1 MRDSRKV
8 GSMRYDVAVIGNDQ
22 AAFETLSLAASA
34 GRRTL
39 AVLPEMRH
47 SSWLIAQAL
56 RRLVSGLLVDR
67 TSTRDHLLRSRATP
81 RLLRS
86 LMSRSV
92 VRELADLT
100 ASLRQHGAQIV
111 FGEPRFQSSR
121 ELLVYSA
128 AQAEPLPFRADHV
141 VVGTGVCQGPMNR
154 PAAARPFYGPEQL
167 LAASRLPEAL
177 CIVGGGHFG
186 AGLAALV
193 SLFGVD
199 TRHVSREESGSAMLE
214 LTTEAGVI
222 VGRHPSEVGLS
233 LTDGEAPAARDVVDC
248 RRCTGF
254 TRHLGLDTISVEP
267 DENGQLWCASNFE
280 TWCAGVF
287 GVGDVVGFSPAT
299 ALLPASQAQR
309 VLSEIQGGVTRPRML
324 EKRTYDLRSAL

>member
-1 MRDSRKV
+1 
-8 GSMRYDVAVIGNDQ
+8 MRYDIAVIGNDQ
-22 AAFETLSLAASA
+22 AAFETLSLAACA
-34 GRRTL
+34 GKSTL

-47 SSWLIAQAL
+47 SSWIIGQAL

-67 TSTRDHLLRSRATP
+67 TSSRDDLLRSRATP

-100 ASLRQHGAQIV
+100 GSLQRQGAEV
-111 FGEPRFQSSR
+111 MFGEPRFASANELAVFSSQR
-121 ELLVYSA
+121 C
-128 AQAEPLPFRADHV
+128 EPLMVSAENV
-141 VVGTGVCQGPMNR
+141 VVGTGVCRGPMNR
-154 PAAARPFYGPEQL
+154 PASARPFYGPEQL
-167 LAASRLPEAL
+167 LAATSLPGAL

-199 TRHVSREESGSAMLE
+199 TRHVTREESGSAVLE
-214 LTTEAGVI
+214 LTTQAGVI

-233 LTDGEAPAARDVVDC
+233 LADNGVPRAARDVVDC

-254 TRHLGLDTISVEP
+254 TRHLGLDAISVEP
-267 DENGQLWCASNFE
+267 DENGQLWCASSFE

-287 GVGDVVGFSPAT
+287 GVGDVVGFAPET
-299 ALLPASQAQR
+299 ALQPASQAQR
-309 VLSEIQGGVTRPRML
+309 VLNRIQGELPRPRML
-324 EKRTYDLRSAL
+324 DSGRRNARYA

>member
-1 MRDSRKV
+1 
-8 GSMRYDVAVIGNDQ
+8 MRYDIAVIGNDQ
-22 AAFETLSLAASA
+22 AAFETLSLAVCA
-34 GRRTL
+34 GKRTL

-47 SSWLIAQAL
+47 SSWIIGQAL

-67 TSTRDHLLRSRATP
+67 TASRDNLLRSRATP
-81 RLLRS
+81 RLLRA

-92 VRELADLT
+92 IRELSDLT
-100 ASLRQHGAQIV
+100 GSLQRQGAEVV
-111 FGEPRFQSSR
+111 FGEPRFASANELTVFSSQR
-121 ELLVYSA
+121 S
-128 AQAEPLPFRADHV
+128 EPLMVSAENV
-141 VVGTGVCQGPMNR
+141 VVGTGVCRGPLNR
-154 PAAARPFYGPEQL
+154 PAATRPFYGPEQL
-167 LAASRLPEAL
+167 FAATSLPGAL

-199 TRHVSREESGSAMLE
+199 TRHVSREESGSAVLE

-233 LTDGEAPAARDVVDC
+233 LADNDLPRAARDVVDC

-254 TRHLGLDTISVEP
+254 TRHLGLETISVEP
-267 DENGQLWCASNFE
+267 DENGQLWCASSFE

-287 GVGDVVGFSPAT
+287 GVGDVVGFSPET
-299 ALLPASQAQR
+299 ALQPASQAQR
-309 VLSEIQGGVTRPRML
+309 VLNRIQGGLMRPRML
-324 EKRTYDLRSAL
+324 DSGRRNARYA